1 MFLKICRGNPLRL
14 PFNKKVVSGII
25 IVAGFDF
32 WSKNMNEPFDKIK
45 VIIFGKD
52 YEIKGQQD
60 EEYIRTLASYVNS
73 TMQNIATQTGIIS
86 LERIAILTALNIADE
101 MHKERQRFDEYIQKL
116 EQELQ
121 DVLNAAIEKR

>member
-1 MFLKICRGNPLRL
+1 
-14 PFNKKVVSGII
+14 
-25 IVAGFDF
+25 
-32 WSKNMNEPFDKIK
+32 MNEPFDKIK

-52 YEIKGQQD
+52 YEIKGYQD
-60 EEYIRTLASYVNS
+60 EEYIQTLASYVNS
-73 TMQNIATQTGIIS
+73 TMQNIATQTGTIS

-121 DVLNAAIEKR
+121 DALNAVIEKR